1 MQLISLLFSKIHVQ
15 YTLKNSQMIIQPT
28 AFPLVEEHLDLQ
40 GIYLCPVLQFSPILL
55 EGDELQ

>member
-1 MQLISLLFSKIHVQ
+1 
-15 YTLKNSQMIIQPT
+15 MIIQPT
-28 AFPLVEEHLDLQ
+28 AFPLVEEYLDLQ